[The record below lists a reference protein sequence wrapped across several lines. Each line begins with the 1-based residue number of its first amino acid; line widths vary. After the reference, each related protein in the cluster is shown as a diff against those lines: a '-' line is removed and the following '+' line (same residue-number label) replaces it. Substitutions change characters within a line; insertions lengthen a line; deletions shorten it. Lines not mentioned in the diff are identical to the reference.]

1 MTELRVG
8 VLGAGRGAYVAR
20 IFDLHPN
27 ARTLALCESDPAK
40 TARARS
46 RLIHLEACYTDYRA
60 FLGHGLDIV
69 IVANEAVA
77 HVPFVIQAL
86 GAGMHVLSE
95 VVACKTL
102 AEAVALVRAVERAGT
117 VYSLAENCCYMRPTL
132 EMKRLFEAGELG
144 EFMYAECEYLH
155 DVSGLR
161 NLTYTNPDHP
171 ANWMAATLY
180 CSHALGPIIDITG
193 ARPVSVTGYTLPNR
207 RNRLFGSRTDDLGI
221 LMCEMDNGAMTKEMH
236 GTGLCRE
243 PIMHWYSV
251 YGTRG
256 QAENQRNPHE
266 EWLHLYLEDDA
277 HAENRRS
284 YVPKFPYPLPWLP
297 ASGYHGGIDA
307 YMVDDFVRAVISGGP
322 PPIDVYEGLDMS
334 LPGILGFRSALK
346 GHVPMEVPDMR
357 DASVRARYE
366 DDHWSP
372 DPRDPGPEDK
382 PISPSAHGPV
392 DIPPGAYD
400 MRRRGILEKM
410 GDI

>member
-1 MTELRVG
+1 M
-8 VLGAGRGAYVAR
+8 
-20 IFDLHPN
+20 
-27 ARTLALCESDPAK
+27 
-40 TARARS
+40 
-46 RLIHLEACYTDYRA
+46 
-60 FLGHGLDIV
+60 
-69 IVANEAVA
+69 
-77 HVPFVIQAL
+77 PFVIQAL

-284 YVPKFPYPLPWLP
+284 YVPKFP
-297 ASGYHGGIDA
+297 DQ
-307 YMVDDFVRAVISGGP
+307 P
-322 PPIDVYEGLDMS
+322 PGCQGS
-334 LPGILGFRSALK
+334 LPSQADSGLA
-346 GHVPMEVPDMR
+346 
-357 DASVRARYE
+357 
-366 DDHWSP
+366 
-372 DPRDPGPEDK
+372 
-382 PISPSAHGPV
+382 PSRH
-392 DIPPGAYD
+392 II
-400 MRRRGILEKM
+400 RGV
-410 GDI
+410 